1 MATSILWGFAKAAEG
16 NFPTVIDTPLGRLDS
31 INRTNIVEN
40 YFPGASHQVI
50 LLSTDEEINEKYYPK
65 MQNFIGREYT
75 IKNLSEEKTSM
86 IFEGYEFNEKV
97 PIKELSA

>member
-1 MATSILWGFAKAAEG
+1 
-16 NFPTVIDTPLGRLDS
+16 
-31 INRTNIVEN
+31 
-40 YFPGASHQVI
+40 
-50 LLSTDEEINEKYYPK
+50 

-97 PIKELSA
+97 PIKNFQLSTEILDQISILKRKTGITKNNVLCRWHFIVL